1 MIKMPWNNVTCPN
14 VMIEITDAC
23 NLDCRV
29 CYKKKGTSFKSISSI
44 KHDLETAIKLRKLH
58 TVTISGGEPTLH
70 PELYQIVKM
79 IKLYGFHVFLLT
91 NGVLIDEVCIQKL
104 KEAGLDSILF
114 HVDLG
119 QDRPDLPTTPNF
131 NKIKLRLDKLTQLAS
146 SRGLDISIS
155 LTLYD
160 NDRQLSDYSKFFFES
175 ERITFLFISR
185 GIDPKSLFSRF
196 SEPGEENKA
205 AIVDNTGARGIKNII
220 EFYHNNYGIEPF
232 SYIPGLNGKDTVWM
246 SYFVPIIYSKH
257 GNKLFKIKSNF
268 VDSWLM
274 EIPRI
279 ISGRYIHKTKQNVM
293 ITLLRTFFNSAATFR
308 PFYFFRFLFSL
319 KSAGARLK
327 HKMIVYDNGP
337 IIDDKGQLVYCEYCP
352 TAIVRNDKLLTCC
365 TADYGLSE
373 KSEKNEKQSGIIE
386 QTKAFCNICESNHEA
401 EIIRRDNCV
410 IAIVYCPKGQY
421 EYEISSNADMF
432 LEFRKR
438 SFTDIS
444 GEIVQNSRYILNY
457 IPITTA
463 CNFNCTIC
471 GANAKGTG
479 SGAIFLSVD
488 EICQRVEQV
497 KKNGGYLINL
507 TGGEPT
513 LHPDLLK
520 IVKRV
525 SGMGIN
531 IGLNTNGYL
540 LGKDQDLAEGLKRNG
555 LKRVVIQFDSFN
567 EKTLIQLGRNYLSEK
582 KSAINNAMR
591 AGLKIGLNCTTT
603 RHNLLE
609 LSDLLTHGLDLG
621 SSIINLAFASPAPM
635 GRYLLSDNNSV
646 DREEM
651 VAELLKAKEK
661 YHFSFDDFLPLPT
674 YLPLGIQLHPDCGV
688 HVIFLRAPFGIKPL
702 NYYIDIKK
710 LYYLLSRIHKEPH
723 WFFKSVIPFLCLLK
737 SIRRGKIYKCL
748 SVAFG
753 LLFFKRDYSL
763 VNVGLSSYKSA
774 LFLDENRVKRC
785 AAAFYSSAGP
795 VNGCWYA
802 FRTRNFPGSHEYE
815 EAHRSC

>member
-1 MIKMPWNNVTCPN
+1 MIKMPWNNTTCPN

-29 CYKKKGTSFKSISSI
+29 CYKKKGTSFKSLSSI
-44 KHDLETAIKLRKLH
+44 RQDIETAMKLRKLH

-79 IKLYGFHVFLLT
+79 MKHYGFHVFLLT
-91 NGVLIDEVCIQKL
+91 NGVLIDETYVQKL

-119 QDRPDLPTTPNF
+119 QNRPDLPTTPNF
-131 NKIKLRLDKLTQLAS
+131 NAIKLRLQELTQIAS
-146 SRGLDISIS
+146 SFGLDVSMS

-160 NDRQLSDYSKFFFES
+160 NGKQLLDYSKFFFDS
-175 ERITFLFISR
+175 EEITFLFIAR
-185 GIDPKSLFSRF
+185 GVDPKSLFSRPNE
-196 SEPGEENKA
+196 SGEENKA
-205 AIVDNTGARGIKNII
+205 TIFDNAGAKGIKNII

-232 SYIPGLNGKDTVWM
+232 SYIPGLNGKDTVWL
-246 SYFVPIIYSKH
+246 SYFVPIIYSEH
-257 GNKLFKIKSNF
+257 GNRLFKIKSNF
-268 VDSWLM
+268 VDAWLM

-279 ISGRYIHKTKQNVM
+279 ISGKYIHKTKQNST
-293 ITLLRTFFNSAATFR
+293 ITLLRTFFNSMATFR
-308 PFYFFRFLFSL
+308 PFYFFQFLFSL
-319 KSAGARLK
+319 THTGAKLR

-337 IIDDKGQLVYCEYCP
+337 VIDDKGQLIYCEYCP

-373 KSEKNEKQSGIIE
+373 KIEKQVEVIE
-386 QTKAFCNICESNHEA
+386 KTKAFCNICESNHEA
-401 EIIRRDNCV
+401 EIIRRDNYV
-410 IAIVYCPKGQY
+410 IAIVYCPKGQH

-432 LEFRKR
+432 LEFRRR

-444 GEIVQNSRYILNY
+444 GEAAKSLRYILNY
-457 IPITTA
+457 VPITTA

-471 GANAKGTG
+471 GANAKH
-479 SGAIFLSVD
+479 SENGAIFLSVD
-488 EICQRVEQV
+488 EICRRIEQV

-513 LHPDLLK
+513 LHPNLLE
-520 IVKRV
+520 IIKRA
-525 SGMGIN
+525 SEMGIN
-531 IGLNTNGYL
+531 IGLNTNGYI
-540 LGKDQDLAEGLKRNG
+540 LGKDKDLAEKLKRNG
-555 LKRVVIQFDSFN
+555 LTRVIIQFDSFS

-582 KSAINNAMR
+582 KSAINNAIR

-609 LSDLLTHGLDLG
+609 LGDLLSHGLDLG
-621 SSIINLAFASPAPM
+621 DNVINLAFASPAPM

-651 VAELLKAKEK
+651 VAELLKAKGK

-688 HVIFLRAPFGIKPL
+688 HAIFLRAPFGIKPL
-702 NYYIDIKK
+702 NHYIDIKK
-710 LYYLLSRIHKEPH
+710 LYYLLSRIRKEPH
-723 WFFKSVIPFLCLLK
+723 WFFKSAAPSLCLLK
-737 SIRRGKIYKCL
+737 SIRKGKIYKCL
-748 SVAFG
+748 RVAFG
-753 LLFFKRDYSL
+753 LLFFKNDYSL

-774 LFLDENRVKRC
+774 LFLDENRTKRC